1 MRYIIITLYHIL
13 GMMCMSLFSDLF
25 GGILKL
31 ASPLGLSSGSKSSQS
46 DQFLMP
52 PPPVDLSQ
60 PPVIQIGAEDD
71 RLIGGRGKS
80 QLLSN
85 KLTRRPMLK
94 MIEPNTRTTSGVKL

>member
-1 MRYIIITLYHIL
+1 
-13 GMMCMSLFSDLF
+13 MMCMSLFSDLF

-31 ASPLGLSSGSKSSQS
+31 ASPAGLFGGSKSSQN
-46 DQFLMP
+46 DQLFLMP

-60 PPVIQIGAEDD
+60 PPVIQIGSEDD
-71 RLIGGRGKS
+71 QRIGGRGKS

-85 KLTRRPMLK
+85 KLTRKPMLK

>member
-1 MRYIIITLYHIL
+1 
-13 GMMCMSLFSDLF
+13 MSLFSDLF

-31 ASPLGLSSGSKSSQS
+31 ASPAGFFGGKSSQN
-46 DQFLMP
+46 DQLFLMP

-71 RLIGGRGKS
+71 QLIGGRGKS
-80 QLLSN
+80 QLSN

-94 MIEPNTRTTSGVKL
+94 MLEPNTRTTSGVKL

>member
-1 MRYIIITLYHIL
+1 
-13 GMMCMSLFSDLF
+13 MSLFSDLF

-31 ASPLGLSSGSKSSQS
+31 ASPAGLLGGGKSSQN
-46 DQFLMP
+46 DQLFLMP
-52 PPPVDLSQ
+52 TPPVDLSQ
-60 PPVIQIGAEDD
+60 PPVIQIGSEDD
-71 RLIGGRGKS
+71 QRIGGRGKS

>member
-1 MRYIIITLYHIL
+1 
-13 GMMCMSLFSDLF
+13 MSLFSDLF

>member
-1 MRYIIITLYHIL
+1 
-13 GMMCMSLFSDLF
+13 MSLFSDLF

-31 ASPLGLSSGSKSSQS
+31 ASPAGLFGGGSKSSQN
-46 DQFLMP
+46 DQLFLIP

-85 KLTRRPMLK
+85 KLTRKPMLK